1 METHNIFFNIAFEIQ
16 IIHVMSIPKYQ
27 DSWPDELLVAPL
39 WFLLQLVSS
48 AQEIFRMQTQDAAAS
63 GAMMGWC
70 DGCRSKVRL
79 KRGAVWKEQHLGAC
93 FLFRV
98 PWCSMI
104 QEVCQESLDWCE
116 QILQENT
123 DFGHAILGASA
134 SSVQE
139 KAHDLAQD

>member
-1 METHNIFFNIAFEIQ
+1 
-16 IIHVMSIPKYQ
+16 
-27 DSWPDELLVAPL
+27 
-39 WFLLQLVSS
+39 
-48 AQEIFRMQTQDAAAS
+48 
-63 GAMMGWC
+63 
-70 DGCRSKVRL
+70 
-79 KRGAVWKEQHLGAC
+79 
-93 FLFRV
+93 
-98 PWCSMI
+98 MI